1 MSQLLSRSPAAQCE
15 STEVNE
21 FIAELSIVLFEA
33 MALDTSGTMVRR
45 SACGFAECS
54 VLETV

>member
-1 MSQLLSRSPAAQCE
+1 MSQLLLRSPAAQCG

-33 MALDTSGTMVRR
+33 MALDTSGTMVRC